1 MLSGRRYYEQSI
13 YGNRTINGVRINLT
27 SLNGIVTMFKK
38 ILGLVTSPQIAID
51 AIDIGTVFG
60 ELEDWNE
67 DELSLWI
74 DDIINFHIDMAL
86 GYS

>member
-27 SLNGIVTMFKK
+27 SLNGMVTMFEKT
-38 ILGLVTSPQIAID
+38 LGLVTSPQIAID

-67 DELSLWI
+67 DELAFWI
-74 DDIINFHIDMAL
+74 NDIINFHIDMAL

>member
-1 MLSGRRYYEQSI
+1 MQSI
-13 YGNRTINGVRINLT
+13 ACCIFIFFRGYFPLIFF
-27 SLNGIVTMFKK
+27 LNGIVTMFKK

-51 AIDIGTVFG
+51 AIDICTYSG

-86 GYS
+86 GYGN